1 MKYKIT
7 QFATSFLILQKIHKQ
22 KHNLRN
28 MFILEK
34 QVRSK
39 WAKKVNGKKATNII
53 LVPSFQKHVKNGAK
67 MISVAFFPPLASL
80 AHLLVAHFYDINM
93 FLRLCLYSLRSKKI
107 CKWSNF
113 MLHQFSFICKFLHH
127 IQCIIVIV
135 NKTNN
140 KNGYSKVLFT

>member
-39 WAKKVNGKKATNII
+39 WAKEVKGKKATNII
-53 LVPSFQKHVKNGAK
+53 LVPSF
-67 MISVAFFPPLASL
+67 
-80 AHLLVAHFYDINM
+80 
-93 FLRLCLYSLRSKKI
+93 
-107 CKWSNF
+107 
-113 MLHQFSFICKFLHH
+113 
-127 IQCIIVIV
+127 
-135 NKTNN
+135 
-140 KNGYSKVLFT
+140 